1 MRFATV
7 VLACTA
13 LLAAGLARDASA
25 IVRCESA
32 DGKVTYSNSDCPPNT
47 RLVRKIEPTPPVVVH
62 DSARPTAKGA
72 DARPPA
78 KVEPSRARRADNPAQ
93 IDEELNTQLA
103 EQRRECE
110 ARARE
115 LQRLQDDVT
124 AAPPASRASA
134 ELALRRAQDDYRAL
148 CPRQR

>member
-1 MRFATV
+1 MRFATAA
-7 VLACTA
+7 LACLA
-13 LLAAGLARDASA
+13 LLAAGHAGEATA

-47 RLVRKIEPTPPVVVH
+47 KLVRKIEPSPPVVVH
-62 DSARPTAKGA
+62 DSARPSAKAGE
-72 DARPPA
+72 ARPPA
-78 KVEPSRARRADNPAQ
+78 RVEPSRARRTDDPAQ
-93 IDEELNTQLA
+93 IDEELNAQLA

-115 LQRLQDDVT
+115 LQRLQDDVGA
-124 AAPPASRASA
+124 AAPANRASA

>member
-1 MRFATV
+1 MRLAFAAV
-7 VLACTA
+7 ACLAL
-13 LLAAGLARDASA
+13 LLAAYARDAAA

-32 DGKVTYSNSDCPPNT
+32 DGKVSYSNSDCPPNT
-47 RLVRKIEPTPPVVVH
+47 KLVRKIEPSPPVVVH
-62 DSARPTAKGA
+62 GS
-72 DARPPA
+72 ARPPA
-78 KVEPSRARRADNPAQ
+78 KPGEARPPAKLEPSRARRNEEPAQ
-93 IDEELNTQLA
+93 IDEELGAQLA

-115 LQRLQDDVT
+115 LQRLHDDVN
-124 AAPPASRASA
+124 AAAPASRASA

>member
-1 MRFATV
+1 MRISTA
-7 VLACTA
+7 VLVCAA
-13 LLAAGLARDASA
+13 LLGAGLARDAAA

-47 RLVRKIEPTPPVVVH
+47 RLVRKIEPSPAVVVH
-62 DSARPTAKGA
+62 DKADQTAKAGEP
-72 DARPPA
+72 RPP
-78 KVEPSRARRADNPAQ
+78 VRLEPSRPRRSDDA
-93 IDEELNTQLA
+93 IRLDEELTAQLA

-115 LQRLQDDVT
+115 LQRLQGDVG
-124 AAPPASRASA
+124 AASPANRASA
-134 ELALRRAQDDYRAL
+134 ELALRRAQDDYKAL

>member
-1 MRFATV
+1 MRLATA

-25 IVRCESA
+25 IVRCEAA
-32 DGKVTYSNSDCPPNT
+32 DGKVTYSNSECPPNSK
-47 RLVRKIEPTPPVVVH
+47 LVRKIEPSPPIVVH
-62 DSARPTAKGA
+62 DNARPATKAGEAK
-72 DARPPA
+72 PPA
-78 KVEPSRARRADNPAQ
+78 KVEPSRARRTDDPVQ

-110 ARARE
+110 ARARD
-115 LQRLQDDVT
+115 LQRLQDDVV
-124 AAPPASRASA
+124 AASPASRASA